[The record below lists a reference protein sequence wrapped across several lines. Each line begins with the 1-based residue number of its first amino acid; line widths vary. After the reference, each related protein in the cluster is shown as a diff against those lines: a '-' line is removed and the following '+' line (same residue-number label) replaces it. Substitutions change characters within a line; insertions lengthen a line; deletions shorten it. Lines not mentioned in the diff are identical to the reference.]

1 MSCGDRYGG
10 RSPIDIRKTGR
21 SNEKKG
27 MGGGIGYAVMVEI
40 EAAFCSVSPS
50 DLATEASAWLPVSTT
65 RTCLIMNTGFPLV
78 WIFSTPTPGLCLS
91 HGRYGGSHLL
101 SE

>member
-40 EAAFCSVSPS
+40 EAAFCSVPPS
-50 DLATEASAWLPVSTT
+50 DLATEAASVYYADVPDHEH
-65 RTCLIMNTGFPLV
+65 GFP
-78 WIFSTPTPGLCLS
+78 FGLDFLHSHSGSLS
-91 HGRYGGSHLL
+91 L
-101 SE
+101 SWQIRW